1 MILERSL
8 IALACLLPTAQAAA
22 DSLPGAT
29 LAREIETRLL
39 AARDERRGTYAVRT
53 EQVDTD
59 GKPRY
64 LNRLILED
72 SPYLLQHAHNPVN
85 WYPWSEAAF
94 ATANRK
100 DKPVFLSI
108 GYSTCHWCHVMER
121 ESFDDP
127 AVARLLNEHFIA
139 IKVDR
144 ERRPDVDTTYMTAVV
159 LFTGQGGWP
168 MSSFLT
174 PAGKTFWG
182 GTYFPRDTFLQL
194 LQEVHESWE
203 KNRDD
208 IVRQADEIAL
218 VVQRALR
225 SERGSAAIDDAVIE
239 RAISTLD
246 QMRDRVYGGM
256 GDAPKFPQESNHL
269 LLLDRV
275 LNSGEADL
283 IAWIQFDLDAMAA
296 GGIHDHVG
304 GGFHRYATD
313 ANWRIP
319 HFEKMLY
326 NQAQLLRVY
335 LRAYTLTGE
344 ARYARVATGIIDF
357 VERDLA
363 APDGGFYSALDADS
377 EEGEGYY
384 YSWTPAEVRAVLPPP
399 LAGRGI
405 AHFNISERGNF
416 DGRNVLYTTGG
427 RTEPPNDLETIRAGL
442 LAARN
447 RRVAPLRDEKIV
459 TAWNALM
466 VTALAEAAHAL
477 DDAASSARAARLAE
491 GSINFLWRRHH
502 HGDGQLWRTSL
513 YGKPSVDGALD
524 DYAALAE
531 ACIAMHDLTG
541 VETWLTRAR
550 MLVAALDVRF
560 LDSEA
565 GGYFMHKPD
574 PLQMAR
580 PKSASDGA
588 VPSGNALTLTAQ
600 AKLVRRVADPA
611 YRQNALEL
619 ITAFAARIEREPSHY
634 TGMLRA
640 VMTMRRGAPGPSQFA
655 AFGAAHVQSA
665 IRDGRLRVT
674 IALSEGFHL
683 NARRPLQKDLIGTE
697 LAQAEP
703 SNAYVLDDIRYPQS
717 QLKQLGFRDERLALY
732 EGEFEISARVK
743 TRGGIRSR
751 SPIRTRLTLQ
761 ACNDR
766 HCLPPETFTLVTP
779 ASVAPSD

>member
-1 MILERSL
+1 MTLGRSL
-8 IALACLLPTAQAAA
+8 IVLACLLPMAYCAA

-29 LAREIETRLL
+29 LAAEIEARLL

-53 EQVDTD
+53 EHVDAD
-59 GKPRY
+59 GRPRY

-94 ATANRK
+94 AAAHRE

-174 PAGKTFWG
+174 PVGKTFWG

-194 LQEVHESWE
+194 LQEVHASWE
-203 KNRDD
+203 QSRDD

-239 RAISTLD
+239 RAISTLA
-246 QMRDRVYGGM
+246 QRRDRVNGGS
-256 GDAPKFPQESNHL
+256 GDAPKFPQESNRL
-269 LLLDRV
+269 LLLDRA
-275 LNSGEADL
+275 LDSGDADL
-283 IAWIQFDLDAMAA
+283 IAWIRFDLDAMAA

-335 LRAYTLTGE
+335 LRAYLLTGE
-344 ARYARVATGIIDF
+344 SRYARVATGIIDF

-363 APDGGFYSALDADS
+363 APEGGFYSALDADS

-384 YSWTPAEVRAVLPPP
+384 YSWTPAEVYAVLPPA
-399 LAGRGI
+399 LARRGI
-405 AHFNISERGNF
+405 AHFNISKQGNF
-416 DGRNVLYTTGG
+416 DGRNVLYTAG
-427 RTEPPNDLETIRAGL
+427 RRSESPSDLETIRAGL

-466 VTALAEAAHAL
+466 VTALAEAARVF
-477 DDAASSARAARLAE
+477 DDATNSARAARLAQ
-491 GSINFLWRRHH
+491 GAIDFLWRRHQ
-502 HGDGQLWRTSL
+502 HGNGQLWRTSL
-513 YGKPSVDGALD
+513 AGKPSVDGALD

-531 ACIAMHDLTG
+531 ACIAIHDLTG
-541 VETWLTRAR
+541 VATWLTRAR
-550 MLVAALDVRF
+550 LLVAAMDRRF

-588 VPSGNALTLTAQ
+588 VPSGNALALAAQ
-600 AKLVRRVADPA
+600 AKLVRRARDPA
-611 YRQNALEL
+611 YRQHALEL
-619 ITAFAARIEREPSHY
+619 ITAFAARIDREPSHY

-655 AFGAAHVQSA
+655 AFGAAHVQST
-665 IRDGRLRVT
+665 ISDGRLRVT
-674 IALSEGFHL
+674 IALSEGYHL
-683 NARRPLQKDLIGTE
+683 NARRPLQEDLIGTE
-697 LAQAEP
+697 LVQVEP
-703 SNAYVLDDIRYPQS
+703 SNAFVLDDIRYPQP
-717 QLKQLGFRDERLALY
+717 QLKQLGFRNERLALY
-732 EGEFEISARVK
+732 EGEFEISARVE
-743 TRGGIRSR
+743 TRGGVRSR

-761 ACNDR
+761 ACDDR
-766 HCLPPETFTLVTP
+766 HCLPPETVTLVTP
-779 ASVAPSD
+779 IGVAPSD